1 MEGTQPSPRG
11 PHARDAQPGRP
22 TSCLGMLYYSQS
34 RYERQKEPVCAG
46 VRRWH
51 AANRG
56 AGELPT
62 EAIPGG
68 DFKYVCLGYS
78 AYDTAK
84 LKAEAARRTG
94 TSDGVH
100 VPYCEGLE
108 IISAAAMSG
117 KPELLTSGP
126 DVGAASASRS
136 AAEPRHQR
144 PARTFVP
151 GGAEL
156 QPGAMDWEK
165 YKERFGRISRRI
177 LDKMQSNAS
186 YIAAVTKRSWQQLT
200 KDAVDKGRDR

>member
-1 MEGTQPSPRG
+1 MEGTQPSPSRR

-34 RYERQKEPVCAG
+34 RYERQKEPVRATPPRLGSQPSQPPRKCPCSASWHPQVCAG

-84 LKAEAARRTG
+84 LKAEAAQRTG
-94 TSDGVH
+94 SSDGVH

-108 IISAAAMSG
+108 VRRQRAAAAARLRRPQHSRLQTWPAG
-117 KPELLTSGP
+117 QPRAVRGATPVGHLRGSNERQA
-126 DVGAASASRS
+126 GAADERS
-136 AAEPRHQR
+136 
-144 PARTFVP
+144 
-151 GGAEL
+151 
-156 QPGAMDWEK
+156 
-165 YKERFGRISRRI
+165 
-177 LDKMQSNAS
+177 
-186 YIAAVTKRSWQQLT
+186 
-200 KDAVDKGRDR
+200 